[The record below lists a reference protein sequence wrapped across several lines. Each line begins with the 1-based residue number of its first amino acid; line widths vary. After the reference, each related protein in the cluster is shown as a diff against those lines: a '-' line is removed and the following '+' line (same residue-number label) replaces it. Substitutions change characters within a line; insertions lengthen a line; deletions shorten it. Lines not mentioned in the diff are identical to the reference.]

1 MTQNVMVWIYTLA
14 SVLIVSLISVIGIF
28 ALTIDQKKL
37 NKILMY
43 LVSLSAG
50 TLLGDAFIHLLP
62 EAYASA
68 KTPILVSLFTLGGI
82 LVFFVLEKFFHW
94 RHCHEVASADHPHPF
109 SFVILVGDSI
119 HNLID
124 GMVIA
129 GSFLISI
136 PVGIAT
142 TVAVIFHEI
151 PQEIGDFGSLVYG
164 GFSRK
169 KAILFNFLS
178 GLLAVL
184 GAIIVLAIGKNTET
198 FLACLIPFTA
208 GGFIYI
214 ASSDLIPEL
223 HKHTEIKKSFGQLLM
238 FLLGIAIMT
247 SLIFVFE

>member
-1 MTQNVMVWIYTLA
+1 MIWIYTLI

-28 ALTIDQKKL
+28 ALAIDQKKL
-37 NKILMY
+37 GKILMY
-43 LVSLSAG
+43 LVSLSTG

-68 KTPILVSLFTLGGI
+68 KFPIIISLSTLGGI
-82 LVFFVLEKFFHW
+82 MVFFVLEKFFHW
-94 RHCHEVASADHPHPF
+94 RHCHEVANADHPHPF

-129 GSFLISI
+129 GSFMVSI

-164 GFSRK
+164 GFSRR
-169 KAILFNFLS
+169 KAIIFNFLS

-184 GAIIVLAIGKNTET
+184 GAVVVLAIGKNMET
-198 FLACLIPFTA
+198 LMVFLIPFTA

-223 HKHTEIKKSFGQLLM
+223 HKHTEIKKSVGQLAM
-238 FLLGIAIMT
+238 FLLGIVIMI
-247 SLIFVFE
+247 SLIFIFE